1 MDISQQLLFFFSA
14 LGVFNGFLLAFIF
27 LSRWKKRGA
36 PQLFF
41 GLLLLMLSIRIGKS
55 VFYYFLRDLPK
66 IYLQIGLSACFFI
79 GPFLWLFLR
88 SSIQQQSKPTRTQ
101 KLHLALLGLT
111 IVSIGATYPYAN
123 FPELWNKYIAQ
134 FIYAVWLAYLIL
146 ATYTLWPVLS
156 RAIKA
161 SASLSSNQ
169 KWLLLVWSINML
181 IAFNYQAA
189 LYFKAKVYILGPL
202 IFSFSFYGLGIYLLL
217 NRNHGLSIGRAT
229 SKYSN
234 KRIQADEASL
244 LAQRLQTLMEEEQLY
259 RNPKL
264 KLPDLAAQLSISP
277 HQLSQLLNDNL
288 GKSFNTFVNEYRVRA
303 ACQQISELE
312 HLSLEG
318 IGFEVGFSS
327 KSTFYATFK
336 KMVGTTPAKYKAN
349 RQEIAS

>member
-14 LGVFNGFLLAFIF
+14 LGVFNGFLLAFFF
-27 LSRWKKRGA
+27 LARWKKRGA

-79 GPFLWLFLR
+79 GPFLWLYLR
-88 SSIQQQSKPTRTQ
+88 SSIHQQSKPTRTQ

-111 IVSIGATYPYAN
+111 IISIGSAYPYAT

-146 ATYTLWPVLS
+146 ATYALWPTLRKVLTTNV
-156 RAIKA
+156 
-161 SASLSSNQ
+161 SLAHPE
-169 KWLLLVWSINML
+169 KTWLFVWGINLL

-189 LYFKAKVYILGPL
+189 LHFKAKVYILGPL

-217 NRNHGLSIGRAT
+217 NRNQGFAIGRT
-229 SKYSN
+229 PNKYGN
-234 KRIQADEASL
+234 KRIQADEASP
-244 LAQRLQTLMEEEQLY
+244 LAQRLQALMEQDQLY

-288 GKSFNTFVNEYRVRA
+288 GKSFNTFVNEYRVEA
-303 ACQQISELE
+303 ACRQISELE

-349 RQEIAS
+349 QQETAS

>member
-14 LGVFNGFLLAFIF
+14 LGVFNGFLLAFFFIAQ
-27 LSRWKKRGA
+27 WKKRGA

-41 GLLLLMLSIRIGKS
+41 GLLLLTLSIRIGKS

-79 GPFLWLFLR
+79 GPFLWLYLH
-88 SSIQQQSKPTRTQ
+88 SSIRQQSKPSRTQ

-111 IVSIGATYPYAN
+111 IVSIGSAYPYAT

-146 ATYTLWPVLS
+146 ATYTLWPILSKGIKTRTVLS
-156 RAIKA
+156 
-161 SASLSSNQ
+161 SSQ
-169 KWLLLVWSINML
+169 KWQLLVWGINML

-189 LYFKAKVYILGPL
+189 LHFKAKVYILGPL

-217 NRNHGLSIGRAT
+217 NRSHGLSIGQAPT
-229 SKYSN
+229 KYSN
-234 KRIQADEASL
+234 KRIQEAEASP
-244 LAQRLQTLMEEEQLY
+244 LAQRLQALMEREQLY

-264 KLPDLAAQLSISP
+264 KLSDLAAQLSISP

-288 GKSFNTFVNEYRVRA
+288 GKSFNTFVNEYRVSA
-303 ACQQISELE
+303 ACRQISALE

-336 KMVGTTPAKYKAN
+336 KMVGTTPAKYKAKQ
-349 RQEIAS
+349 QETAS

>member
-27 LSRWKKRGA
+27 LTRWEKRGA

-88 SSIQQQSKPTRTQ
+88 SSIQQQSKPTRFQ
-101 KLHLALLGLT
+101 KLHLVLLGLT
-111 IVSIGATYPYAN
+111 IVSIGSAYPYAT

-134 FIYAVWLAYLIL
+134 FIYAVWLIYLIL

-156 RAIKA
+156 KVIKA
-161 SASLSSNQ
+161 NASLSSNQ

-217 NRNHGLSIGRAT
+217 NRNHGLSMGRAT

-234 KRIQADEASL
+234 KRIQEDKASP

-288 GKSFNTFVNEYRVRA
+288 GKSFNTFVNEYRVEA
-303 ACQQISELE
+303 ACQQISDLE

-336 KMVGTTPAKYKAN
+336 KMVGTTPAKYKAK
-349 RQEIAS
+349 QEETAS